1 MIDFSSTIPIDSNKS
16 DDVTKIIRVDNEKE
30 WSITRSYNLGIYL
43 STTEYT
49 LKLDVDTELELKK
62 FNKLKFSGFDIIYFQ
77 NNQNDLGNFIAK
89 TNVLKSVNGFNEFIS
104 NRFDDHDLH
113 KRIKDK
119 GYNILK
125 LDDIIVKKSHSNEK
139 RVTTIENKLAKKSP
153 NKYFYSVVKA
163 TNDAGA
169 YISKLNLWNNQTKT
183 RYKKLVN
190 GNYQI
195 EHPVFH
201 NKLKTINSIM
211 MKRIFL
217 KTFFNVFYVNE
228 NNFFY

>member
-1 MIDFSSTIPIDSNKS
+1 MKNITVITSSRNRNNEAYNCINFVKNIPNLYEHILIDFSSTIPIDSNKS

-125 LDDIIVKKSHSNEK
+125 LDDIIVKK
-139 RVTTIENKLAKKSP
+139 VTPMKKESP
-153 NKYFYSVVKA
+153 
-163 TNDAGA
+163 
-169 YISKLNLWNNQTKT
+169 Q
-183 RYKKLVN
+183 
-190 GNYQI
+190 
-195 EHPVFH
+195 
-201 NKLKTINSIM
+201 
-211 MKRIFL
+211 
-217 KTFFNVFYVNE
+217 
-228 NNFFY
+228 